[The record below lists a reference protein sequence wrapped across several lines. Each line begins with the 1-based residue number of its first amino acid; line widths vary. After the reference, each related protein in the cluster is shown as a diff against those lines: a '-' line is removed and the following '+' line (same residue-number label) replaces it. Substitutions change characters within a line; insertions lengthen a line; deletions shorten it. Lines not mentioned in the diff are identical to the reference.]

1 MTRATRADAA
11 VGPDPLRRR
20 LLGAGLAAAAL
31 AAVAM
36 PSGPARAADPAD
48 VIDLRVQHSIDDL
61 MNSVAGARELMS
73 RAKGVLIMPSITKAG
88 LLVGGMYGEGA
99 LRIGGQSVGYY
110 SVGAASIGLQA
121 GVQKFDQAL
130 FFMTTAALE
139 NFRRSSGWELAADA
153 EVTAM
158 NNNLAGTVT
167 SRTTQHP
174 VIAVIYGQEGL
185 MAGVSLE
192 GAKYTKLKER

>member
-1 MTRATRADAA
+1 MTRALRAEAA
-11 VGPDPLRRR
+11 AGARPDPIRRR

-31 AAVAM
+31 ALAPLA
-36 PSGPARAADPAD
+36 PAQAADPAD

-61 MNSVAGARELMS
+61 LASVNGAGELMS
-73 RAKGVLIMPSITKAG
+73 RAKGMLIMPSITKAG

-99 LRIGGQSVGYY
+99 LRIGGASVGYY

-130 FFMTTAALE
+130 FFMTTSALE

-158 NNNLAGTVT
+158 NNNLAGTIT

-174 VIAVIYGQEGL
+174 IIAVIYGQEGL

-192 GAKYTKLKER
+192 GAKYSKLKER

>member
-1 MTRATRADAA
+1 MTRAHRAD
-11 VGPDPLRRR
+11 PDRRR

-31 AAVAM
+31 AAAA
-36 PSGPARAADPAD
+36 PLAPARAADPAD
-48 VIDLRVQHSIDDL
+48 VIDLRVDHSIDDL
-61 MNSVAGARELMS
+61 MSSVNGARELMS
-73 RAKGVLIMPSITKAG
+73 RAKGVLVMPAITKAG

-158 NNNLAGTVT
+158 NNNLAGTIT

-174 VIAVIYGQEGL
+174 IIAVIYGQEGL

-192 GAKYTKLKER
+192 GAKYSKLKER